1 MGLENIVRRSV
12 QFTLASAGAILLV
25 LSYRAFFR
33 GESVSGTTY
42 ALSSLIPI
50 ALAANSYRSSPR
62 RKNSE
67 ETGSFGVPDQV
78 IRAIEKRDSG
88 RYHQL

>member
-12 QFTLASAGAILLV
+12 PFILASAGAILLV

-62 RKNSE
+62 RSNSK
-67 ETGSFGVPDQV
+67 ETGVFGVPDES
-78 IRAIEKRDSG
+78 IRAIERRDSG